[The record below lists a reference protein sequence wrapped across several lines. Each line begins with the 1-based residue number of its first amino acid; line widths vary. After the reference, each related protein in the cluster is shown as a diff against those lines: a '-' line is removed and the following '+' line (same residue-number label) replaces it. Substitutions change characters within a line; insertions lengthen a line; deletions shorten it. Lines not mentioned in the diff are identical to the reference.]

1 MFAVSGMP
9 GCGGGEKAPELV
21 KVKGKVNYNAKPV
34 SGATVTLIYDQKGP
48 LCNGFTNADGEFTLT
63 TGGRPGAMVGN
74 AKVSITK
81 SSTVNRPAEPKPE
94 DLAKMAVEGGY
105 KPQDVPKP
113 EIPLTYSNPTTSG
126 LTANVVADASK
137 NIFEFNL
144 VD

>member
-9 GCGGGEKAPELV
+9 GCGGGGKDRELIKA
-21 KVKGKVNYNAKPV
+21 KGKVNYNAKPV

-113 EIPLTYSNPTTSG
+113 ESPLTYSNSTTSG
-126 LTANVVADASK
+126 LTANVGADASK
-137 NIFEFNL
+137 NVFEFNL